1 MKAAFAIDLPSLN
14 DFVFDTA
21 CALISFEKQ
30 FRHDGLAFASV
41 DVLVFVADDPMIGWD
56 GEERSVLIF
65 PLRECS
71 AVLESW
77 WYRPNAV
84 LDIGVPM
91 QLLGP
96 KGRMKKLAALIKT
109 RSF

>member
-21 CALISFEKQ
+21 CALVSFEQQ

-41 DVLVFVADDPMIGWD
+41 DDLVFVGDDPMIGLD

-84 LDIGVPM
+84 LDIGMPM

-96 KGRMKKLAALIKT
+96 KGRMKKLAALIET